1 MDGISDETSGQAE
14 TLTIEILGS
23 HLRVRVTPEGRED
36 VLRAAD
42 MLREHI
48 DTVRE
53 ASDPPDRAVARA
65 ALELSFAAIT
75 AKRQVSQAL
84 EDMLEH
90 LERRI
95 GT

>member
-1 MDGISDETSGQAE
+1 MDGISDETAGQAE

-23 HLRVRVTPEGRED
+23 HLRVRVTPESRED
-36 VLRAAD
+36 VLHAAE
-42 MLREHI
+42 MLRQQI

-53 ASDPPDRAVARA
+53 PSDPPDRAVTRA
-65 ALELSFAAIT
+65 ALELSFEALT

-84 EDMLEH
+84 EEMLEH
-90 LERRI
+90 LERRV